1 MTRFPVEPDR
11 RDWRMCLL
19 VPRHHQS
26 SRCANPMKLRSSQW
40 FSGREELA
48 FQNRSAL
55 RAMGLNPDDYVG
67 KPVIGIAN
75 SWSDLNNCNGNL
87 RDVAEAVK
95 RGVLLE
101 GGLPLEF
108 PTISLGEE
116 FMKPSAML
124 YRNLMAMDVEE
135 TLRSNPIDGVV
146 LLCNCDKTTPAQ
158 LMAAASADLP
168 AIQIN
173 GGPRGIGQWR
183 GNSIGSGTDLWKY
196 SDELRAGRLS
206 LDEWHEIE
214 ASYGCG
220 VGACNT
226 MGTAS
231 TMTSLSEALG
241 MMLPG
246 TASIPATDARRL
258 QAATATG
265 RRIVQLV
272 REDLRPSRIL
282 TPQAFDNAIRVLLA
296 LGGSTNAIVHLIAM
310 AGRRGIRL
318 PLSRFDELSR
328 TTPFLVNIMPSGRH
342 LMDSFDSA
350 GGVSAVMAEIRHLLD
365 VSVMTVSGRT
375 LGDNIA
381 RSRSFNRDVIASRDK
396 PLLAGGALAVLTGNL
411 APNGAIIKASAAS
424 PQFMKHVGR
433 AIVFRNYQEMLD
445 RIDSPDLPATSDSVL
460 VLQNAGPKG
469 VPGFPEW
476 GSIPIPQKL
485 LQAGITDLVRISD
498 SRMSGT
504 AFGTVVLH
512 VAPEA
517 AVGGLLSLVQDGD
530 QIELDVDARRL
541 QLLVDDEELVRRKE
555 RWKPVV
561 PRHLRGYPRLY
572 IDHVLQADEG
582 CDFDFLRP
590 DSEAALEF
598 VQPVVGRS

>member
-1 MTRFPVEPDR
+1 MSA
-11 RDWRMCLL
+11 
-19 VPRHHQS
+19 S
-26 SRCANPMKLRSSQW
+26 SRKSSQMSTPMKLRSAQW
-40 FSGREELA
+40 FAGREELA
-48 FQNRSAL
+48 FQNRAAL
-55 RAMGLNPDDYVG
+55 RAMGLNPDDFSG
-67 KPVIGIAN
+67 QPVIGIAN

-124 YRNLMAMDVEE
+124 YRNLMAMDLEE
-135 TLRSNPIDGVV
+135 TLRANPIDGVV

-173 GGPRGIGQWR
+173 GGPRSIGHWR
-183 GNSIGSGTDLWKY
+183 GTSIGTGTDLWKF

-246 TASIPATDARRL
+246 TASIPATDSRRL
-258 QAATATG
+258 QAATAVG
-265 RRIVQLV
+265 RRIVHLV

-282 TPQAFDNAIRVLLA
+282 TPQAFDNAIRTLLA
-296 LGGSTNAIVHLIAM
+296 LGGSTNAIIHLIAM

-318 PLSRFDELSR
+318 SLSRFDELSR
-328 TTPFLVNIMPSGRH
+328 TTPYLVNLMPSGRH

-350 GGVSAVMAEIRHLLD
+350 GGVSAVMAEIRHLLNLNTI
-365 VSVMTVSGRT
+365 TVSGRT

-381 RSRSFNRDVIASRDK
+381 RSRSFDRDVILSKDK
-396 PLLAGGALAVLTGNL
+396 SLLTGGALAVLTGNL
-411 APNGAIIKASAAS
+411 APRGAIIKASAAS
-424 PQFMKHVGR
+424 PHLMKHVGH
-433 AIVFRNYQEMLD
+433 AIVFKDYEDMLA
-445 RIDSPDLPATSDSVL
+445 RIDDPELPVTADSVL
-460 VLQNAGPKG
+460 VLQNAGPQG

-476 GSIPIPQKL
+476 GSIPVPKKL
-485 LQAGITDLVRISD
+485 LLQGITDLVRISD

-504 AFGTVVLH
+504 AFGTVVIH
-512 VAPEA
+512 IAPEA
-517 AVGGLLSLVQDGD
+517 TAGGMLALVQDGD
-530 QIELDVDARRL
+530 RIELDIDARRL
-541 QLLVDDEELVRRKE
+541 QLLVDDAELLHRKNAW
-555 RWKPVV
+555 RPLPVK
-561 PRHLRGYPRLY
+561 HLRGYPKLY
-572 IDHVLQADEG
+572 VDHVLQADEG

-590 DSEAALEF
+590 DCDAALEF
-598 VQPVVGRS
+598 VPPLVGRS

>member
-1 MTRFPVEPDR
+1 M
-11 RDWRMCLL
+11 
-19 VPRHHQS
+19 
-26 SRCANPMKLRSSQW
+26 ALRSAQW
-40 FSGREELA
+40 FANREELA

-55 RAMGLNPDDYVG
+55 RSMGLNPDDFVG

-75 SWSDLNNCNGNL
+75 SWSDLNNCNANL
-87 RDVAEAVK
+87 RDLAEAVK

-135 TLRSNPIDGVV
+135 TLRANPIDGVV

-168 AIQIN
+168 AIQLN
-173 GGPRGIGQWR
+173 GGPRAISHFHGEP
-183 GNSIGSGTDLWKY
+183 IGSGTDLWRY
-196 SDELRAGRLS
+196 SDERRAGRLS
-206 LDEWHEIE
+206 DPDWRELE
-214 ASYGCG
+214 ACYGCG

-246 TASIPATDARRL
+246 TASIPATDARRM

-265 RRIVQLV
+265 RRIVQMV
-272 REDLRPSRIL
+272 REDLRPSKIL
-282 TPQAFDNAIRVLLA
+282 TAAAFDNAIRALLA
-296 LGGSTNAIVHLIAM
+296 LGGSTNAVVHLIAM
-310 AGRRGIRL
+310 AGRRNIRL
-318 PLSRFDELSR
+318 ALSRFDELAR
-328 TTPFLVNIMPSGRH
+328 TTPFLVNLMPSGQH
-342 LMDSFDSA
+342 LMDRFHAA
-350 GGVSAVMAEIRHLLD
+350 GGLSAVLAEIRDLLNLD
-365 VSVMTVSGRT
+365 SLTVTGRT
-375 LGDNIA
+375 LGENIA
-381 RSRSFNRDVIASRDK
+381 RARSFDREVIRSREQ
-396 PLLAGGALAVLTGNL
+396 PLAENGALAVLTGNL
-411 APNGAIIKASAAS
+411 APRGAVIKVSAAS
-424 PQFMKHVGR
+424 PKLMKHRGR
-433 AIVFRNYQEMLD
+433 AVVFHDYEDLLS
-445 RIDSPDLPATSDSVL
+445 RINDPALPVDADSVL

-476 GSIPIPQKL
+476 GSIPIPTKL
-485 LQAGITDLVRISD
+485 LQTGVTDVVRISD

-517 AVGGLLSLVQDGD
+517 AAGGLIGLVHDGD
-530 QIELDVDARRL
+530 VIELDVAARSL
-541 QLLVDDEELVRRKE
+541 QLLVDDAELARR
-555 RWKPVV
+555 RAAWQ
-561 PRHLRGYPRLY
+561 PRPMKHLRGYPRLY

-590 DSEAALEF
+590 SNDVELEF

>member
-1 MTRFPVEPDR
+1 M
-11 RDWRMCLL
+11 
-19 VPRHHQS
+19 S
-26 SRCANPMKLRSSQW
+26 NSMKLRSSLW
-40 FSGREELA
+40 FAGREELA

-55 RAMGLNPDDYVG
+55 RSMGLNPDDFHG

-135 TLRSNPIDGVV
+135 TLRANPIDGVV

-158 LMAAASADLP
+158 LMAAASANLP

-173 GGPRGIGQWR
+173 GGPRAIGRWR
-183 GNSIGSGTDLWKY
+183 GTSIGSGTDLWKY
-196 SDELRAGRLS
+196 SDERRAGRLS
-206 LDEWHEIE
+206 LDEWNEIE

-220 VGACNT
+220 IGACNT

-231 TMTSLSEALG
+231 TMTSISEALG

-246 TASIPATDARRL
+246 TASIPATDGRRM

-272 REDLRPSRIL
+272 LEDLRPSRIL

-328 TTPFLVNIMPSGRH
+328 TTPFLVNMMPSGRH
-342 LMDSFDSA
+342 LMDAFDSA
-350 GGVSAVMAEIRHLLD
+350 GGVSAVMSEIRDLLD
-365 VSVMTVSGRT
+365 LETMTVSGKT

-381 RSRSFNRDVIASRDK
+381 RTRSFDRDVIAKRES
-396 PLLAGGALAVLTGNL
+396 PLLAGGALAILTGNL
-411 APNGAIIKASAAS
+411 APNGAVIKVSAAS
-424 PQFMKHVGR
+424 PSLMKHVGR
-433 AIVFRNYQEMLD
+433 AIVFRNYEEMLE
-445 RIDSPDLPATSDSVL
+445 RIDSPALPVTGDSVL

-476 GSIPIPQKL
+476 GSIPVPQKL
-485 LQAGITDLVRISD
+485 LQQGITDLVRISD

-517 AVGGLLSLVQDGD
+517 AAGGLLSLVQDGD
-530 QIELDVDARRL
+530 LIELDVGTRRL
-541 QLLVDDEELVRRKE
+541 QLLVDDAELIRRKTAW
-555 RWKPVV
+555 RPQPTK
-561 PRHLRGYPRLY
+561 HLRGYPKLY

-590 DSEAALEF
+590 DSAAAVDFIEPL
-598 VQPVVGRS
+598 VGRS

>member
-1 MTRFPVEPDR
+1 M
-11 RDWRMCLL
+11 
-19 VPRHHQS
+19 S
-26 SRCANPMKLRSSQW
+26 KANQLRSSQW
-40 FSGREELA
+40 FAGREELA
-48 FQNRSAL
+48 FQNRSSL
-55 RAMGLNPDDYVG
+55 RSMGLNPDDFAG
-67 KPVIGIAN
+67 SPVIGIAN

-135 TLRSNPIDGVV
+135 TLRANPIDGVV

-168 AIQIN
+168 AIQVN
-173 GGPRGIGQWR
+173 GGPRAIGRWR
-183 GNSIGSGTDLWKY
+183 GNQIGSGTDLWKY
-196 SDELRAGRLS
+196 SDELRAGRLT
-206 LDEWHEIE
+206 LEEWHEIE

-220 VGACNT
+220 IGACNT

-231 TMTSLSEALG
+231 TMTSLSEVLG

-246 TASIPATDARRL
+246 TASIPATDARRM
-258 QAATATG
+258 QVATSAG

-282 TPQAFDNAIRVLLA
+282 TAQAFDNAIRALLA
-296 LGGSTNAIVHLIAM
+296 LGGSTNAIVHLIAI

-328 TTPFLVNIMPSGRH
+328 TTPFLVNMAPSGRH
-342 LMDSFDSA
+342 LMDAFDSA
-350 GGVSAVMAEIRHLLD
+350 GGISAVLAEIRDLLNLD
-365 VSVMTVSGRT
+365 SLTVSGRT

-381 RSRSFNRDVIASRDK
+381 RSRSFDRDVISTREKAILK
-396 PLLAGGALAVLTGNL
+396 GGALAVLEGNL
-411 APNGAIIKASAAS
+411 APKGAVIKASAAS
-424 PQFMKHVGR
+424 AKLMQHVGR
-433 AIVFRNYQEMLD
+433 AIVFQNYEQMLD
-445 RIDSPDLPATSDSVL
+445 KIDSPDLPVTEDSVL

-476 GSIPIPQKL
+476 GSIPVPRKL
-485 LQAGITDLVRISD
+485 LQQGITDLVRISD

-517 AVGGLLSLVQDGD
+517 AAGGTLALVKDGD
-530 QIELDVDARRL
+530 EIELNVDERRI
-541 QLLVDDEELVRRKE
+541 QLLVDDQELAKRKAT
-555 RWKPVV
+555 WQPPTSK
-561 PRHLRGYPRLY
+561 HLRGYPRLY

-590 DSEAALEF
+590 DSDEALNF
-598 VQPVVGRS
+598 VQPIVGRS

>member
-1 MTRFPVEPDR
+1 MSF
-11 RDWRMCLL
+11 
-19 VPRHHQS
+19 
-26 SRCANPMKLRSSQW
+26 RSAQW

-48 FQNRSAL
+48 FQNRAAL
-55 RAMGLNPDDYVG
+55 RAMGLNPDDFAG

-75 SWSDLNNCNGNL
+75 SWSDLNNCNASL
-87 RDVAEAVK
+87 REVAEAVK

-135 TLRSNPIDGVV
+135 TLRANPIDGVV

-168 AIQIN
+168 AIQLN
-173 GGPRGIGQWR
+173 GGPRSSGQWR
-183 GNSIGSGTDLWKY
+183 GEMIGSGTDLWRY
-196 SDELRAGRLS
+196 SDELRAGRIS
-206 LDEWHEIE
+206 LADWRELE

-265 RRIVQLV
+265 RRIVQMV
-272 REDLRPSRIL
+272 HEDLRPSRIL
-282 TPQAFDNAIRVLLA
+282 TPSAFDNAIRALLA
-296 LGGSTNAIVHLIAM
+296 LGGSTNAVVHLIAM
-310 AGRRGIRL
+310 AGRRNIRL
-318 PLSRFDELSR
+318 PLSRFDELSQ
-328 TTPFLVNIMPSGRH
+328 TTPFLVNLAPSGKY
-342 LMDSFDSA
+342 LMDAFHVA
-350 GGVSAVMAEIRHLLD
+350 GGLPAVLSELRELLQLD
-365 VSVMTVSGRT
+365 CLTVTGRT
-375 LGDNIA
+375 LGENIA
-381 RSRSFNRDVIASRDK
+381 RARSFNKEVIRSRET
-396 PLLAGGALAVLTGNL
+396 PLLPGGSLAVLSGNL
-411 APNGAIIKASAAS
+411 APRGALIKASAAS
-424 PQFMKHVGR
+424 PQLMQHRGR
-433 AIVFRNYQEMLD
+433 AIVFRDYEDMLA
-445 RIDSPDLPATSDSVL
+445 RINDPELPVDANSVL

-476 GSIPIPQKL
+476 GMIPVPTKL
-485 LQAGITDLVRISD
+485 LQAGIADVVRISD

-517 AVGGLLSLVQDGD
+517 ADGGPLGLVCDGD
-530 QIELDVDARRL
+530 WIELDVASRRL
-541 QLLVDDEELVRRKE
+541 QLLVDEAELSLRRAE
-555 RWKPVV
+555 WLPPVTK
-561 PRHLRGYPRLY
+561 HLRGYPRLY

-590 DSEAALEF
+590 TSDAELDF
-598 VQPVVGRS
+598 VQPIVGRS

>member
-1 MTRFPVEPDR
+1 M
-11 RDWRMCLL
+11 L
-19 VPRHHQS
+19 
-26 SRCANPMKLRSSQW
+26 MKLRSSQW
-40 FSGREELA
+40 FAGREELA
-48 FQNRSAL
+48 FQNRSSL
-55 RAMGLNPDDYVG
+55 RAMGLNPDDFRG

-135 TLRSNPIDGVV
+135 TLRANPIDGVV

-173 GGPRGIGQWR
+173 GGPRSIGQWR
-183 GNSIGSGTDLWKY
+183 GTSIGSGTDLWKL
-196 SDELRAGRLS
+196 SDERRAGRLT
-206 LDEWHEIE
+206 LEEWHEIE

-231 TMTSLSEALG
+231 TMTSLSEVLG

-246 TASIPATDARRL
+246 TASIPATDSRRL

-265 RRIVQLV
+265 RRIVRMV
-272 REDLRPSRIL
+272 EEDLRPSRIL
-282 TPQAFDNAIRVLLA
+282 TLAAFENAIRTLLA

-328 TTPFLVNIMPSGRH
+328 TTPFLVNMMPSGRH

-350 GGVSAVMAEIRHLLD
+350 GGVGAVMAEIQHLLD
-365 VSVMTVSGRT
+365 LTTMTVSGQT
-375 LGDNIA
+375 LGQNIA
-381 RSRSFNRDVIASRDK
+381 RSRSFNRDVIARADQ
-396 PLLAGGALAVLTGNL
+396 PLQAGGALAILTGNL
-411 APNGAIIKASAAS
+411 APRGAVIKVSAAS
-424 PQFMKHVGR
+424 PHLMKHVGR
-433 AIVFRNYQEMLD
+433 AIVFQNYEDMLQ
-445 RIDSPDLPATSDSVL
+445 RIDSPDLPVDRDSVL
-460 VLQNAGPKG
+460 VLRNAGPKG

-476 GSIPIPQKL
+476 GSIPVPQRL
-485 LQAGITDLVRISD
+485 LQQGVTDIVRISD

-512 VAPEA
+512 IAPEA
-517 AVGGLLSLVQDGD
+517 AAGGMLCLVQDGD
-530 QIELDVDARRL
+530 LIELDVDSRRL
-541 QLLVDDEELVRRKE
+541 QLLVDEAEIDRRKE
-555 RWKPVV
+555 SWQPRET
-561 PRHLRGYPRLY
+561 RHLRGYPKLY

-590 DSEAALEF
+590 DSEEALKF
-598 VQPVVGRS
+598 VQPIVGRS

>member
-1 MTRFPVEPDR
+1 
-11 RDWRMCLL
+11 
-19 VPRHHQS
+19 
-26 SRCANPMKLRSSQW
+26 
-40 FSGREELA
+40 
-48 FQNRSAL
+48 
-55 RAMGLNPDDYVG
+55 MGLNPDDYQG
-67 KPVIGIAN
+67 QPVIGIAN

-87 RDVAEAVK
+87 RDLAEAVK

-135 TLRSNPIDGVV
+135 TLRANPIDGVV

-168 AIQIN
+168 AIQLN
-173 GGPRGIGQWR
+173 GGPRAIGHWR

-196 SDELRAGRLS
+196 SDERRAGRLS
-206 LDEWHEIE
+206 LEEWHEIE

-231 TMTSLSEALG
+231 TMTSISEVLG

-246 TASIPATDARRL
+246 TASIPATDSRRL
-258 QAATATG
+258 QAATVTG

-272 REDLRPSRIL
+272 REDLRPSQIL
-282 TPQAFDNAIRVLLA
+282 TPQAFENAVRVLLA

-328 TTPFLVNIMPSGRH
+328 TTPFLVNMMPSGRH
-342 LMDSFDSA
+342 LMDAFDSA
-350 GGVSAVMAEIRHLLD
+350 GGVPAVMAEIRSLLHLD
-365 VSVMTVSGRT
+365 TITVSGRT
-375 LGDNIA
+375 TGDNIA
-381 RSRSFNRDVIASRDK
+381 RARSFDRDVIATQEK
-396 PLLAGGALAVLTGNL
+396 PLIAGGALAILKGNL
-411 APNGAIIKASAAS
+411 APRGAVIKASAAS
-424 PQFMKHVGR
+424 PHLLKHTGR
-433 AIVFRNYQEMLD
+433 AVVFRDYEEMLL
-445 RIDSPDLPATSDSVL
+445 RIDSPDLPVDRDSVL

-469 VPGFPEW
+469 VPGLPEW
-476 GSIPIPQKL
+476 GSIPVPRKL
-485 LQAGITDLVRISD
+485 LLEGVTDLVRISD

-517 AVGGLLSLVQDGD
+517 AAGGLLSLVQEGD
-530 QIELDVDARRL
+530 LIELDVESRRL
-541 QLLVDDEELVRRKE
+541 ELLVDAAELSRRKTN
-555 RWKPVV
+555 WQPTAT
-561 PRHLRGYPRLY
+561 RHLRGYPKLY

-590 DSEAALEF
+590 DTEAALEF
-598 VQPVVGRS
+598 VQPLVGRS

>member
-1 MTRFPVEPDR
+1 M
-11 RDWRMCLL
+11 L
-19 VPRHHQS
+19 
-26 SRCANPMKLRSSQW
+26 MKLRSSQW
-40 FSGREELA
+40 FAGREELA
-48 FQNRSAL
+48 FQNRSSL
-55 RAMGLNPDDYVG
+55 RAMGLNPDDFRG

-135 TLRSNPIDGVV
+135 TLRANPIDGVV

-173 GGPRGIGQWR
+173 GGPRSIGQWR
-183 GNSIGSGTDLWKY
+183 GTSIGSGTDLWKL
-196 SDELRAGRLS
+196 SDDRRAGRLT
-206 LDEWHEIE
+206 LEEWHEIE

-231 TMTSLSEALG
+231 TMTSLSEVLG

-246 TASIPATDARRL
+246 TASIPATDSRRL

-265 RRIVQLV
+265 RRIVRMV
-272 REDLRPSRIL
+272 EEDLRPSRIL
-282 TPQAFDNAIRVLLA
+282 TLAAFENAIRILLA

-328 TTPFLVNIMPSGRH
+328 TTPFLVNMMPSGRH

-350 GGVSAVMAEIRHLLD
+350 GGVGAVMAEIQHLLD
-365 VSVMTVSGRT
+365 LTTMTVSGQT
-375 LGDNIA
+375 LGQNIA
-381 RSRSFNRDVIASRDK
+381 RSRSFNRDVIAKADQ
-396 PLLAGGALAVLTGNL
+396 PLQEGGALAILTGNL
-411 APNGAIIKASAAS
+411 APRGAVIKASAAS
-424 PQFMKHVGR
+424 PHLMKHVGR
-433 AIVFRNYQEMLD
+433 AIVFQNYEDMLQ
-445 RIDSPDLPATSDSVL
+445 RIDSPDLPVDRDSVL
-460 VLQNAGPKG
+460 VLRNAGPKG

-476 GSIPIPQKL
+476 GSIPIPQRL
-485 LQAGITDLVRISD
+485 LQQGVTDIVRISD

-512 VAPEA
+512 IAPEA
-517 AVGGLLSLVQDGD
+517 AAGGLLCLVKDGD
-530 QIELDVDARRL
+530 LIELDVESRRL
-541 QLLVDDEELVRRKE
+541 QLLVDDAEIDRRKVAWQPGE
-555 RWKPVV
+555 T
-561 PRHLRGYPRLY
+561 RHLRGYPKLY

-590 DSEAALEF
+590 ESDKALKF
-598 VQPVVGRS
+598 VQPIVGRS

>member
-1 MTRFPVEPDR
+1 MRLSAKPEKGYRRTRPVA
-11 RDWRMCLL
+11 L
-19 VPRHHQS
+19 VTSIPFHMP
-26 SRCANPMKLRSSQW
+26 NPMKLRSSQW
-40 FSGREELA
+40 FAGREELA

-75 SWSDLNNCNGNL
+75 SWSDLNNCNSNL
-87 RDVAEAVK
+87 REIAESVK

-135 TLRSNPIDGVV
+135 TLRANPIDGVV

-173 GGPRGIGQWR
+173 GGPRSIGHWR

-220 VGACNT
+220 AGACNT

-282 TPQAFDNAIRVLLA
+282 TTQAFDNAIRVLLA

-318 PLSRFDELSR
+318 LLSRFDEFSR
-328 TTPFLVNIMPSGRH
+328 STPFLVNLMPSGRH
-342 LMDSFDSA
+342 LMDAFDSA

-365 VSVMTVSGRT
+365 LNVMTVSGRT
-375 LGDNIA
+375 LGENIS
-381 RSRSFNRDVIASRDK
+381 RSRSFNRDVIASHEK

-411 APNGAIIKASAAS
+411 ASKGAIIKASAAS
-424 PQFMKHVGR
+424 PQLMKHVGR
-433 AIVFRNYQEMLD
+433 AVVFKNYQDMLD
-445 RIDSPDLPATSDSVL
+445 RIDSPDLPVTKESVL

-476 GSIPIPQKL
+476 GSIPVPKKL
-485 LQAGITDLVRISD
+485 LHAGITDLVRISD

-512 VAPEA
+512 IAPEA

-541 QLLVDDEELVRRKE
+541 QLLVDDEELTRRKAN
-555 RWKPVV
+555 WQPTVS
-561 PRHLRGYPRLY
+561 RHLRGYPRLY
-572 IDHVLQADEG
+572 MQADEG

-598 VQPVVGRS
+598 VPPVVGRS

>member
-1 MTRFPVEPDR
+1 MV
-11 RDWRMCLL
+11 
-19 VPRHHQS
+19 
-26 SRCANPMKLRSSQW
+26 LRSSQW
-40 FSGREELA
+40 FAGREELE
-48 FQNRSAL
+48 FQSRAVLRS
-55 RAMGLNPDDYVG
+55 MGLNPNDFSG

-75 SWSDLNNCNGNL
+75 SWSDLNNCNSNL

-135 TLRSNPIDGVV
+135 TLRANPIDGVV

-168 AIQIN
+168 AIQVN
-173 GGPRGIGQWR
+173 GGPRSIGRWR
-183 GNSIGSGTDLWKY
+183 GISIGSGTDLWKY
-196 SDELRAGRLS
+196 SDERRAGRLS

-246 TASIPATDARRL
+246 TASIPATDARRM
-258 QAATATG
+258 QAATAAG

-282 TPQAFDNAIRVLLA
+282 TPQAFDNAIRTLLA

-310 AGRRGIRL
+310 AGRRGIKL

-328 TTPFLVNIMPSGRH
+328 TTPFLVNMMPSGRH

-350 GGVSAVMAEIRHLLD
+350 GGVSAVMAEIRDLLD
-365 VSVMTVSGRT
+365 LDSITVSGRT
-375 LGDNIA
+375 LGENIA
-381 RSRSFNRDVIASRDK
+381 RARSFDRDVIASRDQ
-396 PLLAGGALAVLTGNL
+396 PLLAGGALAVLKGNL
-411 APNGAIIKASAAS
+411 AHSGAVIKASAAS
-424 PQFMKHVGR
+424 PQLMKHVGR
-433 AIVFRNYQEMLD
+433 AIVFHNYEDMLA
-445 RIDSPDLPATSDSVL
+445 RIDAPDLPVTADSVL

-485 LQAGITDLVRISD
+485 LLKGITDIVRISD

-512 VAPEA
+512 IAPEA
-517 AVGGLLSLVQDGD
+517 AAGGTLAVVRDGD
-530 QIELDVDARRL
+530 LIELDVESRLL
-541 QLLVDDEELVRRKE
+541 QLQVDVAELTRRKAT
-555 RWKPVV
+555 WQPPATK
-561 PRHLRGYPRLY
+561 HLRGYPRLY

-590 DSEAALEF
+590 DSAAALDF
-598 VQPVVGRS
+598 VQPLVGRS

>member
-1 MTRFPVEPDR
+1 MT
-11 RDWRMCLL
+11 
-19 VPRHHQS
+19 Q
-26 SRCANPMKLRSSQW
+26 LRSHQW
-40 FSGREELA
+40 FSNREELA

-55 RAMGLNPDDYVG
+55 RSMGLNPDDFAG

-75 SWSDLNNCNGNL
+75 SWSDLNNCNANL
-87 RDVAEAVK
+87 RDLAEAVK

-135 TLRSNPIDGVV
+135 TLRANPIDGVV

-168 AIQIN
+168 AIQLN
-173 GGPRGIGQWR
+173 GGPRAISHFHGEP
-183 GNSIGSGTDLWKY
+183 IGSGTDLWRY
-196 SDELRAGRLS
+196 SDERRAGRLS
-206 LDEWHEIE
+206 DADWRDLE
-214 ASYGCG
+214 ACYGCG

-246 TASIPATDARRL
+246 TASIPATDARRM

-265 RRIVQLV
+265 RRIVQMV
-272 REDLRPSRIL
+272 HEDLRPSKIL
-282 TPQAFDNAIRVLLA
+282 TPAAFDNAIRALLA
-296 LGGSTNAIVHLIAM
+296 LGGSTNAVVHLIAM
-310 AGRRGIRL
+310 AGRRNIRL
-318 PLSRFDELSR
+318 PLSRFDELAR
-328 TTPFLVNIMPSGRH
+328 TTPFLVNLMPSGQH
-342 LMDSFDSA
+342 LMDRFHAA
-350 GGVSAVMAEIRHLLD
+350 GGLSAVLAEIRDLLRLD
-365 VSVMTVSGRT
+365 SLTVTGRM
-375 LGDNIA
+375 LGENIA
-381 RSRSFNRDVIASRDK
+381 RARSFDRDVIRSREQ
-396 PLLAGGALAVLTGNL
+396 PLTENGALAVLAGNL
-411 APNGAIIKASAAS
+411 APRGAIIKASAAS
-424 PQFMKHVGR
+424 PKLMQHRGR
-433 AIVFRNYQEMLD
+433 AVVFHDYEDLLA
-445 RIDSPDLPATSDSVL
+445 RINDPALPVDADSVL

-476 GSIPIPQKL
+476 GSIPIPTKL
-485 LQAGITDLVRISD
+485 LQAGVTDVVRISD

-517 AVGGLLSLVQDGD
+517 ADGGLIGLVQDGD
-530 QIELDVDARRL
+530 AIELDVASRRL
-541 QLLVDDEELVRRKE
+541 QLLVDDSELSRR
-555 RWKPVV
+555 RAARQ
-561 PRHLRGYPRLY
+561 PRPTKHLRGYPRLY

-590 DSEAALEF
+590 ANDAELEF

>member
-1 MTRFPVEPDR
+1 M
-11 RDWRMCLL
+11 
-19 VPRHHQS
+19 S
-26 SRCANPMKLRSSQW
+26 LRSSQW

-55 RAMGLNPDDYVG
+55 RAMGLNPDDFRG

-135 TLRSNPIDGVV
+135 TLRANPIDGVV

-173 GGPRGIGQWR
+173 GGPRAIGRWR

-206 LDEWHEIE
+206 IDEWHEIE

-231 TMTSLSEALG
+231 TMTSLAETLG
-241 MMLPG
+241 MILPG

-272 REDLRPSRIL
+272 HEDLRPSRIL
-282 TPQAFDNAIRVLLA
+282 TANAFDNAIRTLLA
-296 LGGSTNAIVHLIAM
+296 LGGSTNAVIHLIAM
-310 AGRRGIRL
+310 AGRRGIRI

-328 TTPFLVNIMPSGRH
+328 TTPFLVNMMPSGRH
-342 LMDSFDSA
+342 LMDSFDAA
-350 GGVSAVMAEIRHLLD
+350 GGVPAVLSEIRDLLHLD
-365 VSVMTVSGRT
+365 AMTVSGRT

-381 RSRSFNRDVIASRDK
+381 RSRSFDRDVIASRDK
-396 PLLAGGALAVLTGNL
+396 PILSGGALAVLTGNL
-411 APNGAIIKASAAS
+411 APRGAIIKASAAS
-424 PQFMKHVGR
+424 PSLMKHVGR
-433 AIVFRNYQEMLD
+433 AIVFRNYEDLLD
-445 RIDSPDLPATSDSVL
+445 RIDSPDLPVTGESVL

-476 GSIPIPQKL
+476 GSIPVPKKL
-485 LQAGITDLVRISD
+485 LQQGITDIVRISD

-512 VAPEA
+512 VTPEA
-517 AVGGLLSLVQDGD
+517 AAGGTLSLVQDCD
-530 QIELDVDARRL
+530 PIELDVEARRL
-541 QLLVDDEELVRRKE
+541 QLLVDDAQLSRRKAA
-555 RWKPVV
+555 WQAPLTK
-561 PRHLRGYPRLY
+561 HLRGYPKLY

-590 DSEAALEF
+590 DTEASLEF
-598 VQPVVGRS
+598 VQPIVGRS

>member
-1 MTRFPVEPDR
+1 
-11 RDWRMCLL
+11 
-19 VPRHHQS
+19 
-26 SRCANPMKLRSSQW
+26 
-40 FSGREELA
+40 
-48 FQNRSAL
+48 
-55 RAMGLNPDDYVG
+55 MGLNPDDFLG

-75 SWSDLNNCNGNL
+75 SFSELNNCNGNL
-87 RDVAEAVK
+87 RDVAEAIK
-95 RGVLLE
+95 RGVLME

-135 TLRSNPIDGVV
+135 TLRANPIDGVV
-146 LLCNCDKTTPAQ
+146 LVCNCDKTTPAQ

-173 GGPRGIGQWR
+173 GGPRAIGRWR
-183 GNSIGSGTDLWKY
+183 GTSVGSGTDLWKY

-214 ASYGCG
+214 AAYGCG

-246 TASIPATDARRL
+246 TASIPATDSRRL

-272 REDLRPSRIL
+272 QEDLRPSQIL
-282 TPQAFDNAIRVLLA
+282 TADAFDNAIRTLLA

-310 AGRRGIRL
+310 AGRRGIKI

-328 TTPFLVNIMPSGRH
+328 TTPFLVNLMPSGRH
-342 LMDSFDSA
+342 LMDAFDTA
-350 GGVSAVMAEIRHLLD
+350 GGVPAV
-365 VSVMTVSGRT
+365 
-375 LGDNIA
+375 
-381 RSRSFNRDVIASRDK
+381 
-396 PLLAGGALAVLTGNL
+396 LAGGALAILTGNL
-411 APNGAIIKASAAS
+411 APQGAVIKVAAAS
-424 PQFMKHVGR
+424 PKLMQHVGR
-433 AIVFRNYQEMLD
+433 AVVFRNYEEMLA
-445 RIDSPDLPATSDSVL
+445 RIDSPDLPVDPSSVL

-476 GSIPIPQKL
+476 GSIPVPKKL
-485 LQAGITDLVRISD
+485 LQEGITDLVRISD

-512 VAPEA
+512 IAPEA
-517 AVGGLLSLVQDGD
+517 AAGGLLGLVEEGD
-530 QIELDVDARRL
+530 LIELDVGSRRL
-541 QLLVDDEELVRRKE
+541 QLQVDEATLSRRKQV
-555 RWKPVV
+555 WQP
-561 PRHLRGYPRLY
+561 PTTRHLRGYPKLY

-590 DSEAALEF
+590 DSIAAVDF
-598 VQPVVGRS
+598 VEPLVGRS

>member
-1 MTRFPVEPDR
+1 MPT
-11 RDWRMCLL
+11 
-19 VPRHHQS
+19 
-26 SRCANPMKLRSSQW
+26 PMMLRSSQW
-40 FSGREELA
+40 FAGREELA

-55 RAMGLNPDDYVG
+55 RSMGLNPDDYAG

-95 RGVLLE
+95 RGVLME

-135 TLRSNPIDGVV
+135 TLRANPIDGVV

-173 GGPRGIGQWR
+173 GGPRAIGRWR

-196 SDELRAGRLS
+196 SDERRAGRLS

-246 TASIPATDARRL
+246 TASIPATDSRRS
-258 QAATATG
+258 QVATATG

-282 TPQAFDNAIRVLLA
+282 TPAAFDNAIRTLLA

-310 AGRRGIRL
+310 AGRRGILL

-328 TTPFLVNIMPSGRH
+328 TTPFLVNMMPSGRH

-350 GGVSAVMAEIRHLLD
+350 GGVSAVMSEIRDLLNLD
-365 VSVMTVSGRT
+365 TMTVTGRT

-381 RSRSFNRDVIASRDK
+381 KARSFDRDVIVSRDK
-396 PLLAGGALAVLTGNL
+396 PIMAGGAPAVLQGNL
-411 APNGAIIKASAAS
+411 SPSGAVIKASAAS
-424 PQFMKHVGR
+424 PHLMKHTGR
-433 AIVFRNYQEMLD
+433 AIVFRNYEDMLA
-445 RIDSPDLPATSDSVL
+445 RIDSPDLPVTADSVL

-476 GSIPIPQKL
+476 GSIPVPTKL
-485 LQAGITDLVRISD
+485 LQAGVTDVVRISD

-517 AVGGLLSLVQDGD
+517 AAGGMLGLVQDGD
-530 QIELDVDARRL
+530 LIELDVHARRL
-541 QLLVDDEELVRRKE
+541 QLLVDAVELSRRQAAW
-555 RWKPVV
+555 RPPVTK
-561 PRHLRGYPRLY
+561 HLRGYPKLY

-590 DSEAALEF
+590 DSEAALDF
-598 VQPVVGRS
+598 VQPLVGRS

>member
-1 MTRFPVEPDR
+1 MSTPA
-11 RDWRMCLL
+11 M
-19 VPRHHQS
+19 
-26 SRCANPMKLRSSQW
+26 LRSAQW
-40 FSGREELA
+40 FAGREELA
-48 FQNRSAL
+48 FQNRSSL
-55 RAMGLNPDDYVG
+55 RSMGLNPDDFAG

-75 SWSDLNNCNGNL
+75 SWSDLNNCNANL

-95 RGVLLE
+95 RGVLME

-124 YRNLMAMDVEE
+124 YRNLMSMDVEE
-135 TLRSNPIDGVV
+135 TLRANPIDGVV

-173 GGPRGIGQWR
+173 GGPRAIGRWR

-196 SDELRAGRLS
+196 SDERRAGRLS

-246 TASIPATDARRL
+246 TASIPATDSRRM
-258 QAATATG
+258 QVATATG

-282 TPQAFDNAIRVLLA
+282 TPQAFDNAIRTLLA

-318 PLSRFDELSR
+318 PLSRFDELAR
-328 TTPFLVNIMPSGRH
+328 TTPFLVNMMPSGQH

-350 GGVSAVMAEIRHLLD
+350 GGVSAVMAEIRDLLHLD
-365 VSVMTVSGRT
+365 TMTVSGRT
-375 LGDNIA
+375 LGENIA
-381 RSRSFNRDVIASRDK
+381 RARSFDRDVIAARDK
-396 PLLAGGALAVLTGNL
+396 AILAGGALAVLQGNL
-411 APNGAIIKASAAS
+411 APQGAIVKVSAAS
-424 PQFMKHVGR
+424 RSLMKHVGR
-433 AIVFRNYQEMLD
+433 AIVFKNYDDMLD
-445 RIDSPDLPATSDSVL
+445 RIDSPDLPVTADSVL

-476 GSIPIPQKL
+476 GSIPLPQKL
-485 LQAGITDLVRISD
+485 LQAGVTDIVRISD

-517 AVGGLLSLVQDGD
+517 AAGGPLALVQDGD

-541 QLLVDDEELVRRKE
+541 QLLVDDTELSRRKAAW
-555 RWKPVV
+555 RPPISK
-561 PRHLRGYPRLY
+561 HLRGYPKLY

-590 DSEAALEF
+590 ESAAALDF
-598 VQPVVGRS
+598 VPPLVGRS

>member
-1 MTRFPVEPDR
+1 M
-11 RDWRMCLL
+11 
-19 VPRHHQS
+19 S
-26 SRCANPMKLRSSQW
+26 KLRSARW
-40 FSGREELA
+40 FADREEQA
-48 FQNRSAL
+48 FQNRAAL
-55 RAMGLNPDDYVG
+55 RSMGLNPDDFAG

-75 SWSDLNNCNGNL
+75 SWSELNNCNANL
-87 RDVAEAVK
+87 RELAEAVK

-135 TLRSNPIDGVV
+135 TLRANPIDGVV

-168 AIQIN
+168 AIQLN
-173 GGPRGIGQWR
+173 GGPRAISHFHGEP
-183 GNSIGSGTDLWKY
+183 IGSGTDLWRY
-196 SDELRAGRLS
+196 SDERRAGRISDADWKEL
-206 LDEWHEIE
+206 E
-214 ASYGCG
+214 ACYGCG

-265 RRIVQLV
+265 RRIVQMV
-272 REDLRPSRIL
+272 REDLRPSKIL
-282 TPQAFDNAIRVLLA
+282 TPAAFDNAIRALLA
-296 LGGSTNAIVHLIAM
+296 LGGSTNAVVHLIAM
-310 AGRRGIRL
+310 AGRRNIRL
-318 PLSRFDELSR
+318 PLSRFDELAR
-328 TTPFLVNIMPSGRH
+328 TTPFLVNLMPSGRH
-342 LMDSFDSA
+342 LMDRFHAA
-350 GGVSAVMAEIRHLLD
+350 GGLPAVLAEIRDLLHLDCL
-365 VSVMTVSGRT
+365 TVTGRS
-375 LGDNIA
+375 LGENIA
-381 RSRSFNRDVIASRDK
+381 RARTFDRDVIRPREQ
-396 PLLAGGALAVLTGNL
+396 PLAENGSLAVLTGNL
-411 APNGAIIKASAAS
+411 APRGAIIKASAAS
-424 PQFMKHVGR
+424 PKLMQHRGR
-433 AIVFRNYQEMLD
+433 AIVFRDYEDMLA
-445 RIDSPDLPATSDSVL
+445 RINDPNLPVDASSVL

-476 GSIPIPQKL
+476 GSIPIPMKL
-485 LQAGITDLVRISD
+485 LQAGVTDVVRISD

-517 AVGGLLSLVQDGD
+517 ADGGLLALVRDGD
-530 QIELDVDARRL
+530 EIELDVASRRL
-541 QLLVDDEELVRRKE
+541 QLLVDDAEIARR
-555 RWKPVV
+555 RAAWRPRPVQ
-561 PRHLRGYPRLY
+561 HLRGYPRLY

-582 CDFDFLRP
+582 CDFEFLRP
-590 DSEAALEF
+590 SSDAELEF

>member
-1 MTRFPVEPDR
+1 MPF
-11 RDWRMCLL
+11 
-19 VPRHHQS
+19 
-26 SRCANPMKLRSSQW
+26 RSSQW

-55 RAMGLNPDDYVG
+55 RAMGLNPDDYLG

-75 SWSDLNNCNGNL
+75 SYSDLNNCNGNL
-87 RDVAEAVK
+87 RDVADAVK

-135 TLRSNPIDGVV
+135 TLRANPIDGVV

-173 GGPRGIGQWR
+173 GGPRSIGHWR
-183 GNSIGSGTDLWKY
+183 GNAIGSGTDLWKY
-196 SDELRAGRLS
+196 SDERRAGRLS
-206 LDEWHEIE
+206 IDEWHEIE

-246 TASIPATDARRL
+246 TASIAATDARRL

-272 REDLRPSRIL
+272 HEDLRPSRIL
-282 TPQAFDNAIRVLLA
+282 TPDAFDNAIRTLLA

-310 AGRRGIRL
+310 AGRRGIRI
-318 PLSRFDELSR
+318 PLSRFDELAR
-328 TTPFLVNIMPSGRH
+328 TTPFLANMQPSGRH
-342 LMDSFDSA
+342 LMDSFDAA
-350 GGVSAVMAEIRHLLD
+350 GGVAAVMAEIRDLLNLNT
-365 VSVMTVSGRT
+365 MTVSGRT
-375 LGDNIA
+375 MGDNIA
-381 RSRSFNRDVIASRDK
+381 RSRSFNRDVIASRDQ
-396 PLLAGGALAVLTGNL
+396 PILAGGALAILQGNL
-411 APNGAIIKASAAS
+411 APRGAVIKASAAS
-424 PQFMKHVGR
+424 PTLMKHVGR
-433 AIVFRNYQEMLD
+433 AIVFRNYEDLLN
-445 RIDSPDLPATSDSVL
+445 RIDAPDLPATADSVL

-476 GSIPIPQKL
+476 GSIPVPTKL
-485 LQAGITDLVRISD
+485 LQQGITDIVRISD

-517 AVGGLLSLVQDGD
+517 AAGGMLALVQDGD
-530 QIELDVDARRL
+530 QIELDVEARQLQLHVDDAELARR
-541 QLLVDDEELVRRKE
+541 RNA
-555 RWKPVV
+555 WKP
-561 PRHLRGYPRLY
+561 PETRHLRGYPKLY

-590 DSEAALEF
+590 DSDAALDF
-598 VQPVVGRS
+598 VQPLVGRS

>member
-1 MTRFPVEPDR
+1 M
-11 RDWRMCLL
+11 M
-19 VPRHHQS
+19 
-26 SRCANPMKLRSSQW
+26 LRSAQW

-48 FQNRSAL
+48 FQNRAAL
-55 RAMGLNPDDYVG
+55 RAMGLNPDDFVG

-75 SWSDLNNCNGNL
+75 SWSDLNNCNANL
-87 RDVAEAVK
+87 RDLVEAVK

-135 TLRSNPIDGVV
+135 TLRANPIDGVV

-168 AIQIN
+168 AIQLN
-173 GGPRGIGQWR
+173 GGPRSSGQWR
-183 GNSIGSGTDLWKY
+183 GETVGSGTDLWRY
-196 SDELRAGRLS
+196 SDELRTGKISMSDWREL
-206 LDEWHEIE
+206 E

-231 TMTSLSEALG
+231 TMTSLSETLG

-246 TASIPATDARRL
+246 TASIPATDARRM

-265 RRIVQLV
+265 RRIVQMV
-272 REDLRPSRIL
+272 HEDLRPSQIL
-282 TPQAFDNAIRVLLA
+282 TPFAFDNAIRALLA
-296 LGGSTNAIVHLIAM
+296 LGGSTNAVVHLIAM
-310 AGRRGIRL
+310 AGRRNIPL
-318 PLSRFDELSR
+318 PLSRFDELSQ
-328 TTPFLVNIMPSGRH
+328 TTPFLVNLAPSGKH
-342 LMDSFDSA
+342 LMDAFHAA
-350 GGVSAVMAEIRHLLD
+350 GGLPAVLAELRDLLQLD
-365 VSVMTVSGRT
+365 CLTVTGRT
-375 LGDNIA
+375 LGENIA
-381 RSRSFNRDVIASRDK
+381 RARSFNKEVIRSREA
-396 PLLAGGALAVLTGNL
+396 PLLPGGSLAVLFGNL
-411 APNGAIIKASAAS
+411 APRGSLIKASAAS
-424 PQFMKHVGR
+424 PRLMQHRGR
-433 AIVFRNYQEMLD
+433 AIVFRDYEDMLARVND
-445 RIDSPDLPATSDSVL
+445 PELPVDPQSVL

-476 GSIPIPQKL
+476 GMIPVPTKL
-485 LQAGITDLVRISD
+485 LQAGITDVVRISD

-517 AVGGLLSLVQDGD
+517 ADGGPLGLVRDGD
-530 QIELDVDARRL
+530 WIELDVKSRSL
-541 QLLVDDEELVRRKE
+541 QLMVDDAELSRRRAE
-555 RWKPVV
+555 WKPPVNKH
-561 PRHLRGYPRLY
+561 RRGYPRLY

-590 DSEAALEF
+590 TSDCELDF
-598 VQPVVGRS
+598 VQPIVGRS